1 MQWLRRAF
9 VTIKGLPLGEQND
22 NQLLSTV
29 ARAVRAAHR
38 CCWLRP
44 AFVFQLKSWHQEK
57 SSYHQA
63 SKVDGSERR
72 RRRISHAVAS
82 GNWPRVLPAHF
93 TSWRSLPVFAGVTIW
108 IMAPCVFF
116 LGSLFIARHI
126 ILAPRLILPVQ
137 WSTTMFGW
145 IRQLSE
151 KWAVFPLTRSPL
163 LAELLERLSNLFEL
177 ILINAW
183 RWRRLRPDACKR

>member
-1 MQWLRRAF
+1 MVVKRSLIQTSLKNMRNFIAFDFIRTQIWLN
-9 VTIKGLPLGEQND
+9 INSGLMEFCMFFLA
-22 NQLLSTV
+22 QLDQC
-29 ARAVRAAHR
+29 AVR
-38 CCWLRP
+38 C
-44 AFVFQLKSWHQEK
+44 K
-57 SSYHQA
+57 
-63 SKVDGSERR
+63 
-72 RRRISHAVAS
+72 SHAVTS

-93 TSWRSLPVFAGVTIW
+93 TSWRSLPVFARLCGVTIW